1 MGKVIVWLLVLAL
14 APITWA
20 GDTGD
25 RERVERSRELS
36 QQLQQQLGAELM
48 AAMQAQGPVHAID
61 VCNVEA
67 PGIAA
72 SLSTAGLVEVGRTAI
87 RYRNPSNAPTAE
99 QVAVMESFAEQIKQ
113 DSSVVPERLVTLE
126 NGEQHYMRAIV
137 MQPQCLACHGQSV
150 AEPIKQAIAEKYPND
165 QATGFEV
172 GDLRGAFLIKWLS
185 EE

>member
-1 MGKVIVWLLVLAL
+1 MGRLIVLVLILGLGADVF
-14 APITWA
+14 A
-20 GDTGD
+20 GDS
-25 RERVERSRELS
+25 ERVERSRELS
-36 QQLQQQLGAELM
+36 QLLQQQLGAKLM
-48 AAMQAQGPVHAID
+48 AAMKAQGPVHAIE

-99 QVAVMESFAEQIKQ
+99 QVAVMEDFAAQIEQ
-113 DSSVVPERLVTLE
+113 DPSVIPERLITLE

-137 MQPQCLACHGQSV
+137 MQPQCLACHGKTI
-150 AEPIKQAIAEKYPND
+150 AEPVQQAIAEKYPND
-165 QATGFEV
+165 KATGFEV
-172 GDLRGAFLIKWLS
+172 GDLRGAFLMKWLS